1 MIFYFNVAISVR
13 HDQTSPRWK
22 KMNTEES
29 PITDLTVVFSGDSA
43 PDRFSKVLF
52 ALIIFACKT
61 VENHGFLLFLD

>member
-1 MIFYFNVAISVR
+1 
-13 HDQTSPRWK
+13 
-22 KMNTEES
+22 MNTEES